1 MCTVTWLRSGDEYQ
15 LFCNRDER
23 NSRRPAFGPSQRE
36 QNGVKYIAPV
46 DGDHGGSWI
55 GANEFGLSLCLLNRY
70 GDLELRTKHDYVSR
84 GLLLLDLL
92 DSPHMEHFESRIDEL
107 DLDRFRPFN
116 LLALSPQKSALV
128 EWTGSEYSIIDD
140 VERLV
145 PLTSTSLTEPGIAVA
160 RQQQFA
166 ALTATQTINENLLD
180 TFHRG
185 HLPDRGAY
193 SVCMHRDDA
202 STVSMSK
209 IKLTPDE
216 IVFEYESDSPCKRN
230 AVATIRMATRKL

>member
-1 MCTVTWLRSGDEYQ
+1 MCTVTWLRSGDGYQ

-23 NSRRPAFGPSQRE
+23 NSRRPALGPRQRE
-36 QNGVKYIAPV
+36 RNGVKFVAPV

-70 GDLELRTKHDYVSR
+70 GGLELQAKQNAISR

-92 DSPHMEHFESRIDEL
+92 DSPHVEQIKSRVNEL
-107 DLDRFRPFN
+107 AFDRFRPFN
-116 LLALSPQKSALV
+116 LLALSPQQSALV
-128 EWTGSEYSIIDD
+128 EWTGSEYSIVDD
-140 VERLV
+140 VDRLV
-145 PLTSTSLTEPGIAVA
+145 PLTSTSLTEPGIAIA

-166 ALTATQTINENLLD
+166 ALTATQTIHEGLLD

-202 STVSMSK
+202 ATVSMSK
-209 IKLTPDE
+209 IKLSQDE
-216 IVFEYESDSPCKRN
+216 IVFEYEADSPCKRN
-230 AVATIRMATRKL
+230 AVVTIRMATRKL

>member
-1 MCTVTWLRSGDEYQ
+1 MCTVTWLRSNHGYQ

-23 NSRRPAFGPSQRE
+23 NSRQPALGPRQSE

-55 GANEFGLSLCLLNRY
+55 GVNEFGLSLCLLNRY
-70 GDLELRTKHDYVSR
+70 GDLEIKTKRNFISR
-84 GLLLLDLL
+84 GLLLLALL
-92 DSPHMEHFESRIDEL
+92 ESANVEQIQSRINEL
-107 DLDRFRPFN
+107 GLDRFRPFN
-116 LLALSPQKSALV
+116 LLALSRQDSAFV
-128 EWTGSEYSIIDD
+128 EWTGSEYSIVHD
-140 VERLV
+140 VDRLV
-145 PLTSTSLTEPGIAVA
+145 PLTSTSLSEPGIAIA

-166 ALTATQTINENLLD
+166 ALTATQTIDESLLD

-202 STVSMSK
+202 ATVSMSK
-209 IKLTPDE
+209 IKLTQDE

-230 AVATIRMATRKL
+230 AVATVRMATRRL

>member
-1 MCTVTWLRSGDEYQ
+1 MCTVTWLRSGDGYQ
-15 LFCNRDER
+15 LLCNRDER
-23 NSRRPAFGPSQRE
+23 NSRQPALGPRQRE

-70 GDLELRTKHDYVSR
+70 GELDLKPNQNYISR

-92 DSPHMEHFESRIDEL
+92 DSPHVEQIMSRVNEMA
-107 DLDRFRPFN
+107 LDRFRPFN
-116 LLALSPQKSALV
+116 LLALSPHKSALV
-128 EWTGSEYSIIDD
+128 EWTGSEYSIVDD
-140 VERLV
+140 ADRLL
-145 PLTSTSLTEPGIAVA
+145 PLTSTSLKEPGIAIA

-166 ALTATQTINENLLD
+166 ALTATQTINESLLD
-180 TFHRG
+180 AFHRG

-202 STVSMSK
+202 ATVSLSK
-209 IKLTPDE
+209 IKLSQDE